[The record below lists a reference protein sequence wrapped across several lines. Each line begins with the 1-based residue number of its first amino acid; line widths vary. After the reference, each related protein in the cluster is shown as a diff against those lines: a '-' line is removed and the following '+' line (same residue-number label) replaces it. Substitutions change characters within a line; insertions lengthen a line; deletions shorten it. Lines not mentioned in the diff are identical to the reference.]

1 MRILVTGAKSGL
13 GKYLSEQLESDTF
26 NRHGGTHIAYEDY
39 RYGEEYDLI
48 IHCANNGD
56 YQTWGAADYKF
67 YNDNIFLT
75 RDIAR
80 IPHKKFIHISTYD
93 IEENTP
99 YSACKRISETIVSD
113 ISKNYLIIR
122 PTSLLGKDMKEN
134 TFTKILAG
142 KPVYLTEDSVMN
154 YITHKDVLN
163 VIEKEYPLIF
173 HDKLYDGVVY
183 LCANK
188 NIKLGEIADLVG
200 KKIEYGDYRCEQ
212 KSIFTD
218 YNTGR
223 NSLDNVI
230 KFIEEAK

>member
-13 GKYLSEQLESDTF
+13 GKYLSEQLESDTL
-26 NRHGGTHIAYEDY
+26 NRQDGTHIAYEDY

-56 YQTWGAADYKF
+56 YQTWGDATYKF

-75 RDIAR
+75 RDVVR

-93 IEENTP
+93 IEYDTP

-134 TFTKILAG
+134 TFTKILDG
-142 KPVYLTEDSVMN
+142 KPIYLTEDSVMN
-154 YITHKDVLN
+154 YITYEDVLN
-163 VIEKEYPLIF
+163 VIEKEYP
-173 HDKLYDGVVY
+173 YDGIVY
-183 LCANK
+183 LCANE
-188 NIKLGEIADLVG
+188 NITLGEISDLVG
-200 KKIEYGDYRCEQ
+200 NKIEYGDQRCEQ

-223 NSLDNVI
+223 DSLDNVV
-230 KFIEEAK
+230 KFIEDMK